1 MKSVL
6 VIDKAIHDWRP
17 VFDEVGQSEVKEAIQ
32 VFQAEPR
39 AITLAATSRS
49 GAVVEIPSTDEKIV
63 PDVVLF
69 RRVDKKLLFGLQFT
83 CTPCV
88 NCLES
93 IYANLERPWVYG
105 GLYGIKQRL
114 GAAAFPLIEQQYYTD
129 AGNVARAPDP
139 PFVMKVG
146 AAHAGFG
153 KMRIESR
160 QQLDDFTSL
169 MAMYP
174 DYITAEPFVKAESDV
189 RIQKIGPHYR
199 AFKRK
204 IVASWK
210 ANVFGTEPED
220 IPVTSTYKSWADECA
235 KLFGGMDILALDV
248 LHTATGEDVIIE
260 LNDCQIGFVKR
271 HEREDMADVARVV
284 VERLSA
290 AGDARGG

>member
-6 VIDKAIHDWRP
+6 VIDKKIHDWQP
-17 VFDEVGQSEVKEAIQ
+17 IFDSVGQSALEEEIR

-39 AITLAATSRS
+39 AISLAATSKS
-49 GAVVEIPSTDEKIV
+49 GAVVEIPSADGKIT
-63 PDVVLF
+63 PDIVLF

-83 CTPCV
+83 CTPSV

-105 GLYGIKQRL
+105 GLNSIKKRL
-114 GAAAFPLIEQQYYTD
+114 GAAAFPLIDQQYYTD

-174 DYITAEPFVKAESDV
+174 DYTTAEPFIKAEFDI
-189 RIQKIGPHYR
+189 RIQKIGSLYR

-220 IPVTSTYKSWADECA
+220 IPVTSTYKLWVDECS

-248 LHTATGEDVIIE
+248 LHTASGEDVIIE

-271 HEREDMADVARVV
+271 HEQEDMMNVT
-284 VERLSA
+284 RLVIEKLLHASEN
-290 AGDARGG
+290 GKK

>member
-6 VIDKAIHDWRP
+6 IIDKSIHDWQP
-17 VFDEVGQSEVKEAIQ
+17 IFDDASPSIAKEEIG

-39 AITLAATSRS
+39 AITLAATSKS
-49 GAVVEIPSTDEKIV
+49 GAVVEIPSVEGKIT
-63 PDVVLF
+63 PDIVLF

-83 CTPCV
+83 CTPSV

-105 GLYGIKQRL
+105 GLNSIEKRL
-114 GAAAFPLIEQQYYTD
+114 GAAAFPLIDQQYYTD
-129 AGNVARAPDP
+129 AGNVARTPDP

-174 DYITAEPFVKAESDV
+174 DYITGEPFIKAESDI
-189 RIQKIGPHYR
+189 RIQKIGPNYR

-220 IPVTSTYKSWADECA
+220 IPVTSTHKSWVDECA

-248 LHTATGEDVIIE
+248 LHIASGEDVIIE

-271 HEREDMADVARVV
+271 HEEEDMAHVARLVI
-284 VERLSA
+284 EKLLL
-290 AGDARGG
+290 AGEHGKK